1 MMGSTARRLVSLVD
15 ADNAFDIPPSELLPL
30 QLEAVSE
37 LFKSRVDKIKLL
49 RNRAET
55 AGITEIRS
63 MADVVPLLFAH
74 TAYKSYPEGWLTEKK
89 WSGLGRWLDTVS
101 TNRVEPM
108 DTDGITD
115 LDGWLQRLEGQGH
128 FVNCSSGT
136 SGKCAMMNASSA
148 DLHMS
153 GYALL
158 RGHAWATGI
167 APQRDRRALMLAPVA
182 TTPRNMANQK
192 LMVEGF
198 NAPDIEPFYYPA
210 LPMTIGSI
218 TEMVALNKRIAEGIA
233 KPAEIALYEAKAA
246 TRERAMNEAVERVAD
261 ALIESRHMKLYIMG
275 LFGPMYKVAELVRA
289 KGYNRDDFSPEN
301 TGFIGGGLK
310 RTQLPPNYREYI
322 LETFNLAP
330 EHLFNGYGMQELNT
344 NAVRCKAG
352 RYHMAPWVM
361 LLLLDES
368 GENLIEPTGGELEG
382 RAAFFDLSLEG
393 RWGGLISG
401 DKVRVTY
408 EPCACGHRSA
418 SVADNIMRYS
428 DLAGGD
434 KIACAGTIDAY
445 VRGVS

>member
-1 MMGSTARRLVSLVD
+1 MSSTARRLVSLVD

-37 LFKSRVDKIKLL
+37 LFKSRIDKIKLL

-55 AGITEIRS
+55 AGITEIHTMS
-63 MADVVPLLFAH
+63 DVVPLLFAH
-74 TAYKSYPEGWLTEKK
+74 TAYKSYPESWLTEKK
-89 WSGLGRWLDTVS
+89 WLGLGRWLDTVS

-115 LDGWLQRLEGQGH
+115 LDDWLQRLEGQGH

-136 SGKCAMMNASSA
+136 SGKCAMMNATAA
-148 DLHMS
+148 DLHIA
-153 GYALL
+153 GYTML

-167 APQRDRRALMLAPVA
+167 VPQRDRRALMLAPVA
-182 TTPRNMANQK
+182 TTPRNMATQK

-198 NAPDIEPFYYPA
+198 NAPDIKPFYYPGP
-210 LPMTIGSI
+210 PMSIGSI
-218 TEMVALNKRIAEGIA
+218 TEMVVLNKRIAEGTA
-233 KPAEIALYEAKAA
+233 KPAEIAIYEAKTAK
-246 TRERAMNEAVERVAD
+246 RERAMNEAVERVAD

-289 KGYNRDDFSPEN
+289 KGYNRDDFNREN

-330 EHLFNGYGMQELNT
+330 ERLFHGYGMQELNT

-352 RYHMAPWVM
+352 RYHVAPWVM

-368 GENLIEPTGGELEG
+368 GENLIEPGSGELEG

-401 DKVRVTY
+401 DKVRATY
-408 EPCACGHRSA
+408 EPCSCGNRSA
-418 SVADNIMRYS
+418 SVADNITRYA

-434 KIACAGTIDAY
+434 KIACAGSIDAY